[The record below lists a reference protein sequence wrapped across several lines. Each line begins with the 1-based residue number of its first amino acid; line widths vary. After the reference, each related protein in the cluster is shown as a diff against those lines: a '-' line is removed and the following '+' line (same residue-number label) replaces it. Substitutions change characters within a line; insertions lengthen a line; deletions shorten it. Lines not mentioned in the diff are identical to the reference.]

1 MCAFIGSTFCLTF
14 DVDSSFEES
23 DSLSDMLAPGF
34 ASCAPMSSILSRML
48 DGEETLGVVGVEGV
62 VSCVAAASLC
72 LNMSGGEGTEG
83 SLGWESSLNISS
95 WFSEE

>member
-14 DVDSSFEES
+14 DVDSSFEEF

-48 DGEETLGVVGVEGV
+48 DGPVKRHWGLLVWKELYLVWLRLHF
-62 VSCVAAASLC
+62 VSICQVAREQRGLLAGKAA
-72 LNMSGGEGTEG
+72 
-83 SLGWESSLNISS
+83 
-95 WFSEE
+95 